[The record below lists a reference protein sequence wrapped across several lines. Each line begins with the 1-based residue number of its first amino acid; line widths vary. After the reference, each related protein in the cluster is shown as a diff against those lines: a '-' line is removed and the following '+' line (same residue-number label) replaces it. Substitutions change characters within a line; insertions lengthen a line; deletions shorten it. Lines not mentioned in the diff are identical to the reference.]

1 MVRQCIPLSAVAG
14 SVYLNEEGHDIVERG
29 DSPVPDDV
37 GSAVVWNVR
46 GCTNL
51 GIGVSAGGPV
61 AILSGSLGDRP
72 HCIYR
77 NFCVQGCKIGAKA
90 STSRVWKRPGCSAG
104 SDRR

>member
-29 DSPVPDDV
+29 DSPVPDV

-61 AILSGSLGDRP
+61 AILSGSRGDLPLGRMARGRAMRGAR
-72 HCIYR
+72 IR
-77 NFCVQGCKIGAKA
+77 ECVIL
-90 STSRVWKRPGCSAG
+90 TS
-104 SDRR
+104 